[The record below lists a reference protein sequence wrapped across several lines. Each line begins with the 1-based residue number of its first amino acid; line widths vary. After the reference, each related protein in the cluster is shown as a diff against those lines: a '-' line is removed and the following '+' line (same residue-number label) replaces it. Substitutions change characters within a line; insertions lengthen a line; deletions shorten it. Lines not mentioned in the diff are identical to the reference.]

1 MRIRALT
8 LFPEMFFPLEH
19 SIIGRAQRSGLVE
32 LEYVNIRDYTK
43 DKHRRCDDAPF
54 GGGAGMVMTAQPV
67 CDAIRAAKSQM
78 GEGALCVHLS
88 PRGKPFTQ
96 AEAQRLSGYDKLI
109 LLCSHYEGLDQ
120 RAIDLCVDEEISIGD
135 YVLTG
140 GELPAMVL
148 IDSIVRLL
156 PGVLGS
162 DESVEEE
169 SFADG
174 LLEYPHYTRP
184 AEFEGINVPDVLVS
198 GHAANIAKWRREQA
212 EKITRERR
220 PDLLE
225 RP

>member
-8 LFPEMFFPLEH
+8 LFPDMFSALEH

-32 LEYVNIRDYTK
+32 LEYVNIRDHTK

-67 CDAIRAAKSQM
+67 CDAIRAAKAEM
-78 GEGALCVHLS
+78 GGDALCVHLS

-96 AEAQRLSGYDKLI
+96 KEAKRLSGHEGLI

-169 SFADG
+169 SFTAG

-184 AEFEGINVPDVLVS
+184 AEFEGIKVPEVLVS
-198 GHAANIAKWRREQA
+198 GHAANIDKWRKEQA

>member
-8 LFPEMFFPLEH
+8 LFPEMFSALDH

-32 LEYVNIRDYTK
+32 IEYVNIRDYTK

-88 PRGKPFTQ
+88 PRGKPFSQ
-96 AEAQRLSGYDKLI
+96 AKAQQLSKLEGLI

-148 IDSIVRLL
+148 IDGIVRLL

-169 SFADG
+169 SFTDG

-184 AEFEGINVPDVLVS
+184 AEFEGMKVPDVLVS
-198 GHAANIAKWRREQA
+198 GHAANIVKWRREQA

-220 PDLLE
+220 PDLLN

>member
-1 MRIRALT
+1 MKIKILT
-8 LFPEMFFPLEH
+8 LFPEMFAPLDH
-19 SIIGRAQRSGLVE
+19 SIIGRAQKNGL
-32 LEYVNIRDYTK
+32 LEIECMNIRDYTT

-67 CDAIRAAKSQM
+67 CDAIRAAK
-78 GEGALCVHLS
+78 EDFDAICVHLS
-88 PRGKPFTQ
+88 PRGVSFTQ
-96 AEAQRLSGYDKLI
+96 KEAERFAKMDNLV

-135 YVLTG
+135 YILTG

-148 IDSIVRLL
+148 IDCLARHV

-162 DESVEEE
+162 GDSTSEE
-169 SFADG
+169 SFEDG

-184 AEFEGINVPDVLVS
+184 AEFEGVRVPDVLVS
-198 GHAANIAKWRREQA
+198 GHAANIARWRREQSL
-212 EKITRERR
+212 EITKQRR

-225 RP
+225 R